1 MKKNPTP
8 LGQFL
13 RKLRISNN
21 EVLADMAQKL
31 KITSAYLSAI
41 ELGKR
46 SIPKNLFAD
55 LIELYSIS
63 KEEEVELQ
71 KAIDTSVTSVEI
83 DLDNV
88 SLSGRETVLA
98 FARKLKDL
106 DDVALNNIF
115 EFLKDNQEDI

>member
-31 KITSAYLSAI
+31 GITSAYLSAI

-46 SIPKNLFAD
+46 SIPKNLFVD

>member
-1 MKKNPTP
+1 MKKNPTQ

-13 RKLRISNN
+13 RKLRIGNN

-31 KITSAYLSAI
+31 NITSAYLSAI

-46 SIPKNLFAD
+46 SIPENLFSN
-55 LIELYSIS
+55 LVEMYQIT
-63 KEEEVELQ
+63 KEGEVELQ
-71 KAIDTSVTSVEI
+71 KAIDASVTSVEI

-88 SLSGRETVLA
+88 SLAGRETVVA

-106 DDVALNNIF
+106 DDVSLNNIL
-115 EFLKDNQEDI
+115 EYLKENKENK

>member
-1 MKKNPTP
+1 MKKNPTQ

>member
-31 KITSAYLSAI
+31 GITSAYLSAI

-63 KEEEVELQ
+63 KDEEVELQ